1 MSLLLWYEQVEAQR
15 RSLDTNGMR
24 FLTSLRSFAITQSR
38 KASATSPPGA
48 NRDKQS
54 NGTSIPNERS
64 PTPSPIAMARLRY
77 RDNLW
82 AFFSESQDILLTA
95 CHDACNGPMLWQ
107 DMRALGLALW
117 VKSSETLVSLCIYPL
132 QLVLSGH

>member
-24 FLTSLRSFAITQSR
+24 FLTSLRSFAIIQGR
-38 KASATSPPGA
+38 KASSSLPTRTATGK
-48 NRDKQS
+48 RR
-54 NGTSIPNERS
+54 NGTSSYEERN
-64 PTPSPIAMARLRY
+64 PPSAPVAMARLRY

-117 VKSSETLVSLCIYPL
+117 LKSSETLVSLCIYL
-132 QLVLSGH
+132 I